1 MPVEGA
7 GGGGEVAPR
16 LELRYLVLVVF
27 SYRSHLLMVHR
38 RRRRHRRL
46 PRRLDLGLAVLLEL
60 LLLLEG
66 HLQHVLVHL
75 GDLLRRVDLRS
86 TLAMCLLRQGHMPRR
101 RRPRG
106 TSATSGRRSPRGR
119 SGLGLLQC
127 LRLLLGLGLRRR
139 QLDLALLDLLGLRR
153 RLRAQR
159 LELELGEGQVAPVL
173 LSLLRRRRLCCEV
186 IRLAAAVVV
195 GPPPQLRR
203 VRRAHRGELPVDLLL
218 HRES

>member
-27 SYRSHLLMVHR
+27 SHRSHLLMVHR

-66 HLQHVLVHL
+66 HLQHVLVDL
-75 GDLLRRVDLRS
+75 GHLLRREALRS
-86 TLAMCLLRQGHMPRR
+86 TLAVCLLPRGHMFRR

-106 TSATSGRRSPRGR
+106 ASTGRRPPRGWA
-119 SGLGLLQC
+119 LGLLQR
-127 LRLLLGLGLRRR
+127 LRLLLGFGRRRRELDLGLL
-139 QLDLALLDLLGLRR
+139 QLLGLRG